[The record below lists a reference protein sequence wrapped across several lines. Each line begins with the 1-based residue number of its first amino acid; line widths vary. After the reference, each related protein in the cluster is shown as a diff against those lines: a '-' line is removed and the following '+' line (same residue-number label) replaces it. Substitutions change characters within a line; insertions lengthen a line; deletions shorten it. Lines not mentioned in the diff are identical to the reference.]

1 MNMVMTHEF
10 QNDFVRKMKEKIMI
24 EQELEKLANMQQ
36 KNAKNNIYITKTQAL
51 RQKLTQDS
59 LNRKVIED
67 IENAYLQANHIPK
80 LFTASS
86 SPGLLKDLQNQIPK
100 NNQ

>member
-1 MNMVMTHEF
+1 MVMTHEF

-51 RQKLTQDS
+51 RQKLT
-59 LNRKVIED
+59 
-67 IENAYLQANHIPK
+67 
-80 LFTASS
+80 
-86 SPGLLKDLQNQIPK
+86 
-100 NNQ
+100 